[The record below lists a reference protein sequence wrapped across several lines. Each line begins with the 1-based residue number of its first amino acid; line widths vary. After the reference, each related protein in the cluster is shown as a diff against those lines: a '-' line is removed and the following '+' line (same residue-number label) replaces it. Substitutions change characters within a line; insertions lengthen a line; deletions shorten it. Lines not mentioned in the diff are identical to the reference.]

1 MKTTI
6 TFLSIFITSSILYT
20 QSSIV
25 FDTGTIID
33 VGIGADVCADVIIVN
48 GTFSG
53 GGTFC
58 NGPVDVETEDKADLE
73 TPKEFSLSQNYPNP
87 FNPSTKIK
95 YTIPSV
101 GTSLMKFVQLKVF
114 DVLGNEVATL
124 VNEEK
129 PSGYC
134 EVTWNA
140 VDLPSGIYFYRI
152 RVGSFVDTKKMILI
166 R

>member
-1 MKTTI
+1 MKTMTI
-6 TFLSIFITSSILYT
+6 FLSIMLSSSLLYS

-25 FDTGTIID
+25 YDAGTTID
-33 VGIGADVCADVIIVN
+33 VGTGADVCAAVITIN
-48 GTFSG
+48 GTYSG

-58 NGPVDVETEDKADLE
+58 NVPVAVENEDDLG

-101 GTSLMKFVQLKVF
+101 GISLMKFIQLKVF

-124 VNEEK
+124 VNEER
-129 PSGYC
+129 PAGSYEVALNAEGLTSG
-134 EVTWNA
+134 V
-140 VDLPSGIYFYRI
+140 YFFKLQ
-152 RVGSFVDTKKMILI
+152 VGSFVETKKMILL